1 MIYSRLLT
9 LGLSCI
15 LVTLLSSCATT
26 GGPDACGLE
35 GIVLDQQTGEP
46 VAGVAVSLGVLGSPA
61 QSERPVVPYGGSQP
75 HTTITGRDGT
85 FRFNRLNSGAIL
97 VMIQDDKLACVEGEV
112 HVELAAGERK
122 RDVTLH
128 VAQGASVSGTV
139 YNDGYY
145 HGVEGVTVQ
154 VVPNYEHRKEWVRA
168 YEAITSAEGTFRI
181 GGIPS
186 GGYDIRS
193 SPLDG
198 FKESSLV
205 FYGEEPIHSM
215 TGYFLG
221 FPMQWGT
228 HYEFFE
234 FTVEPGAVAQGVVV
248 DEAGRPVTGAEIFYF
263 GRGPVEPG
271 EVLTNEDGQF
281 FYPNYESLKV
291 PSIIARKDGY
301 FSEWLNSDKTLEEYG
316 PIRLTL
322 RPGANLRVRVLDEK
336 GEPIR
341 WPVEI
346 DIDVDYQGDNSSVY
360 DFTKKPDPSLV
371 TFPTL
376 PAANYKLE
384 VLGAHRDYITEKPE
398 LFTLNSGDDRE
409 IVLIARNTAEL
420 RGPDILGKVVGPDG
434 TPVANAKLEAMTI
447 DPFQTSTSPDGTFTV
462 RTRSAKS
469 LPTYQSQ
476 EILKTL
482 DIRVSAPGFM
492 EQVVHARPG
501 DSDVHIALEPT
512 KTFGGYVVD
521 ASTGNPIETFDATVY
536 STSDPGNPDRRY
548 WRKLES
554 VALHNKG
561 SGEFEISGITSS
573 PFIVEIESEA
583 FGKHHIEVDS
593 DLEESTT
600 PLGFDLNPKGHLRG
614 MVVDERGL
622 PIGNADIYTSATR
635 SPDLPDPDKRI
646 AAALRANTTSDANGA
661 FFLPLEAAGIVS
673 LLVRSPYPDHREE
686 IDVPVG
692 GLDDLRIVVPDGVSI
707 RGRVTVGG
715 EPLAGAVVAASRE
728 SQVVTDSR
736 GEYMLTGL
744 PHGQIDVTFGIPE
757 NQEQRFMRSKIVS
770 TNVVARQTGELNM
783 EFVPGTASLEGRVR
797 GKGWTAGQS
806 ATLLARLADGEQIV
820 VSTPIDKD
828 GLFRLSK
835 LPASDAWVT
844 IRIPEVRKHI
854 VPVTLQTGKSE
865 QLDIDLEPV
874 TTVSGTL
881 VRGTFVGPVRI
892 VAIPGIPPIVESD
905 TDRFGLSLS
914 IVAGVAVDGDTFVL
928 EHIPPG
934 TVTIVC
940 LAESRNNLGSRTQS
954 ELARTTIDV
963 GPDGVI
969 GVELE
974 LEDPANQK

>member
-1 MIYSRLLT
+1 MIRPHHLA
-9 LGLSCI
+9 LGFSCA
-15 LVTLLSSCATT
+15 LATLLSSCATT
-26 GGPDACGLE
+26 GNPDACSLE
-35 GIVLDQQTGEP
+35 GFVFDQQTGNP
-46 VAGVAVSLGVLGSPA
+46 APGISVALGVVDMLAP
-61 QSERPVVPYGGSQP
+61 SEKPVIPYGGDHP
-75 HTTITGRDGT
+75 YVTTTGRDGT
-85 FRFNRLNSGAIL
+85 FHFRDLKPGPLL
-97 VMIQDDKLACVEGEV
+97 VMTQDDELACVEGEV
-112 HVELAAGERK
+112 PVELAASEYRK
-122 RDVTLH
+122 NITLH
-128 VAQGASVSGTV
+128 VARGASISGTI

-145 HGVEGVTVQ
+145 HGVEGVAVQ
-154 VVPNYEHRKEWVRA
+154 VVPNYENRKEWVRA
-168 YEAITSAEGTFRI
+168 YETVSSADGTFHI

-186 GGYDIRS
+186 GSYDIRS

-198 FKESSLV
+198 FQQSSLA
-205 FYGEEPIHSM
+205 FYGEEPIHHM
-215 TGYFLG
+215 TGYFQG
-221 FPMQWGT
+221 FPMEWGT
-228 HYEFFE
+228 HYESFE
-234 FTVEPGAVAQGVVV
+234 FTVAPGALARGVVV
-248 DEAGRPVTGAEIFYF
+248 DEAGQPVTGAEIFYF

-271 EVLTNEDGQF
+271 EVLTDERGQF
-281 FYPNYESLKV
+281 LYPNDERLEV
-291 PSIIARKDGY
+291 PNIIARKDGH
-301 FSEWLNSDKTLEEYG
+301 FSERLNSDKTLEEYG

-322 RPGANLRVRVLDEK
+322 RPGANLRVRVVDEK
-336 GEPIR
+336 GEPIG
-341 WPVEI
+341 WPIEI
-346 DIDVDYQGDNSSVY
+346 DIDVDYQGDNYSPY
-360 DFTKKPDPSLV
+360 ERAKEPDHGLF

-376 PAANYKLE
+376 PAATYE
-384 VLGAHRDYITEKPE
+384 LGIWGTHRDYITEKPGP
-398 LFTLNSGDDRE
+398 FALNPGDDRE
-409 IVLIARNTAEL
+409 IVLIANNTAEL
-420 RGPDILGKVVGPDG
+420 HGLDILGKVAGPDG
-434 TPVANAKLEAMTI
+434 APIANAHLEAMTI
-447 DPFQTSTSPDGTFTV
+447 DPFQTTTGPDGTFTF

-482 DIRVSAPGFM
+482 DIRVSAPGYM

-512 KTFGGYVVD
+512 RTLSGYVVD

-548 WRKLES
+548 WTKQES

-593 DLEESTT
+593 DLEKSTT
-600 PLGFDLNPKGHLRG
+600 PHGFGLNPKGHLRG
-614 MVVDERGL
+614 IVLDQRNI
-622 PIGNADIYTSATR
+622 PIGNADIHTSAAR
-635 SPDLPDPDKRI
+635 RLDLPEPDKRI
-646 AAALRANTTSDANGA
+646 AAGLRANTTSDANGK
-661 FFLPLEAAGIVS
+661 FFLPLEAAGRVS

-686 IDVPVG
+686 IEVPVG

-715 EPLAGAVVAASRE
+715 EPLTGAVVAASRE

-744 PHGQIDVTFGIPE
+744 PHGQNDVTFGIPE
-757 NQEQRFMRSKIVS
+757 NLEQRFMRSKIVS
-770 TNVVARQTGELNM
+770 TNVVAGQTGELNM

-797 GKGWTAGQS
+797 GKGCTAGQS

-881 VRGTFVGPVRI
+881 VRGAFVGPVRI
-892 VAIPGIPPIVESD
+892 VAIPGVPPIVESD
-905 TDRFGLSLS
+905 TDRLGLSLS

-928 EHIPPG
+928 ENIPPG

-940 LAESRNNLGSRTQS
+940 LTESRNNLGSRTQS
-954 ELARTTIDV
+954 ELARTTIDI

-969 GVELE
+969 GVELG
-974 LEDPANQK
+974 LEDPANQM